1 MPYSTKEI
9 QEQLKKYLT
18 MTNITQEDFNAYV
31 SVQKSGV
38 TNMFNVS
45 VVSDYSGL
53 RKDQIMEIMKN
64 YADLH
69 DKYGN

>member
-1 MPYSTKEI
+1 MI
-9 QEQLKKYLT
+9 
-18 MTNITQEDFNAYV
+18 NITQEDFNAYV
-31 SVQKSGV
+31 SVQESGV